1 MFDIFFIVVQVQLS
15 LPTPD
20 PTPLWLCPWVLCM
33 CSLTTLLRFS
43 PLSLPLPLWLLSV
56 CSLFPCLWFYFTC
69 LLVCFVD

>member
-20 PTPLWLCPWVLCM
+20 PTPLWLCPWVLYT
-33 CSLTTLLRFS
+33 CSLTTLLPLP
-43 PLSLPLPLWLLSV
+43 PLSPPTYPLVPV
-56 CSLFPCLWFYFTC
+56 SLFSISMSLVIFC